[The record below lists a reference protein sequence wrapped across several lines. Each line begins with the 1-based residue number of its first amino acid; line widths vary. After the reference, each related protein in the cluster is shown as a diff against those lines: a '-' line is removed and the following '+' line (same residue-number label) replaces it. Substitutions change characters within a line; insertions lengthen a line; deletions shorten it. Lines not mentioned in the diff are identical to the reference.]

1 MGEASRVRLWLSQW
15 NSLAAVA
22 CGLYLWVEMPSTLGG
37 NHGWGAHV
45 TTIEIILPDALAV
58 EASGAGLLAPE
69 AIERL
74 LREKLASDRV
84 VRLKEAR
91 AALAADPPELLTWQ
105 EINEEISAYRKG
117 QRLAAGS

>member
-1 MGEASRVRLWLSQW
+1 MQAADL
-15 NSLAAVA
+15 LAAVA
-22 CGLYLWVEMPSTLGG
+22 CGLYLWLEMLASLGS
-37 NHGWGAHV
+37 NHGWGAPL
-45 TTIEIILPDALAV
+45 TTIKITLPDALAA

-74 LREKLASDRV
+74 LRDKLASDRI
-84 VRLKEAR
+84 VRLQAAR
-91 AALAADPPELLTWQ
+91 AALAADPPEVLTRQ

>member
-1 MGEASRVRLWLSQW
+1 VVVAAMASGAASGWKCRLALKRFM
-15 NSLAAVA
+15 V
-22 CGLYLWVEMPSTLGG
+22 GG
-37 NHGWGAHV
+37 APV
-45 TTIEIILPDALAV
+45 TTIEITLPDALAA

-74 LREKLASDRV
+74 LRDKLASDRV
-84 VRLKEAR
+84 VRLQEAR
-91 AALAADPPELLTWQ
+91 AALAADPPEVLTRQ